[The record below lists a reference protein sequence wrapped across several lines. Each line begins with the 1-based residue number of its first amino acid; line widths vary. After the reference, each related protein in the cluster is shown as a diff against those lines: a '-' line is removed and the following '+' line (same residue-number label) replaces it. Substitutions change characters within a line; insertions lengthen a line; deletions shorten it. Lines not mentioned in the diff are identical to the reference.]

1 MPINKLPEKKN
12 GLSKYRVRVNYTGTD
27 GKYHQIERT
36 VFGLEQAKQMESQLL
51 QDIKHGETVTGSITL
66 QELFNMCAASKK
78 FEVREST
85 LNKFERI
92 LQKHVLGTLG
102 SYKLSKLTVP
112 VLQK

>member
-36 VFGLEQAKQMESQLL
+36 VFGLEQAKQMESRLL

-66 QELFNMCAASKK
+66 QELFNMCIYSKK
-78 FEVREST
+78 F
-85 LNKFERI
+85 
-92 LQKHVLGTLG
+92 
-102 SYKLSKLTVP
+102 
-112 VLQK
+112 